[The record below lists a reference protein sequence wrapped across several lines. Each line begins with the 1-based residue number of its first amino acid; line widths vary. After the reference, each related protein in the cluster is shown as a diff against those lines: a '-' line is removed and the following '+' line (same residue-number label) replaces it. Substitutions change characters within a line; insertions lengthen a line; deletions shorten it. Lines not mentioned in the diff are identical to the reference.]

1 MLIFHL
7 YLQPVTYYLGNHGRR
22 AKKPENRIRAW
33 SIPQVVGK
41 IHKEEIEELCRKKSG
56 KPSGSTGFFS
66 VYQKVLKKF
75 VKRLSEEDRE
85 KYGKM
90 AQEWTERSP
99 PEAVQQR

>member
-1 MLIFHL
+1 LEHSSSGWKDT
-7 YLQPVTYYLGNHGRR
+7 QGGNRR
-22 AKKPENRIRAW
+22 TLPEKEWKAKWID
-33 SIPQVVGK
+33 
-41 IHKEEIEELCRKKSG
+41 
-56 KPSGSTGFFS
+56 GFFS

-90 AQEWTERSP
+90 AQEWTKRSP